1 MVVASAV
8 IKPSESRAWARNHPE
23 NLLAALRSSV
33 KEKDVIEII
42 ASSGARIL
50 FNKKL
55 LLLFSRTI
63 RKCLADLP
71 CCEPPSSITLV
82 DINIRS
88 LKKVKEILE
97 NNLHDVTTEFSQ
109 EDIEEVVEAAKAL
122 GIEMT
127 NVKLSSTRRKTKKK
141 RKKSISS
148 DSLARYS
155 LERSANME
163 PDLVQLEDEPVM
175 ENETPGSNKEELDM
189 DYDDERPLEISVDIS
204 SDEEDQDNED
214 QDDDDTREYGPEATF
229 LQRPQNTLLQASDET
244 KLLRDYPTNTD
255 EDESLQEESKPES
268 EKISFSFL
276 SGIDSTNTSTEIPK
290 RSLLGAK
297 KEHTEDTTMS
307 TMMIEDG
314 SAVFKDHFMS
324 GLSGETEPLPSGS
337 SSEAAAE
344 AESEFKLRC
353 DLCGKPQKGPSA
365 LREHYSITHFFEEL
379 FQEYVVPTE
388 SHTVCRMDGCD
399 KDYRDR
405 KCLVRHIGST
415 HNKIMPILERNGIK
429 IPTTGGGTGGSKRR
443 KSENFAEARSVKIK
457 MEQTEIADNANKSLS
472 RIHQCELCEKYFS
485 SKHNME
491 RHQKKIH
498 NMPGAGAASG
508 SQLVKE
514 ESG

>member
-1 MVVASAV
+1 MVVASAA
-8 IKPSESRAWARNHPE
+8 ITPSESRAWARNHPE
-23 NLLAALRSSV
+23 NLLAALRSSI

-97 NNLHDVTTEFSQ
+97 NNLHDVNTEFGQ
-109 EDIEEVVEAAKAL
+109 EDVEEVVEAAKAL

-127 NVKLSSTRRKTKKK
+127 NVKLSSSKGKIKKK
-141 RKKSISS
+141 RKKSISN
-148 DSLARYS
+148 DSFARYS
-155 LERSANME
+155 LERSAKAE

-175 ENETPGSNKEELDM
+175 MENVTPGSNKVEQDM
-189 DYDDERPLEISVDIS
+189 DFDDERPLEISVDIS
-204 SDEEDQDNED
+204 SDEESQDDE
-214 QDDDDTREYGPEATF
+214 DDDDTRQYGPEDTI
-229 LQRPQNTLLQASDET
+229 LTRPQNTLLEASEET
-244 KLLRDYPTNTD
+244 KLLRDYPDNTD

-290 RSLLGAK
+290 RSLHGSK
-297 KEHTEDTTMS
+297 KEHTEDTTL
-307 TMMIEDG
+307 MIEDG
-314 SAVFKDHFMS
+314 SAVFRDHFLS
-324 GLSGETEPLPSGS
+324 GLSGETETLPNGS

-365 LREHYSITHFFEEL
+365 LREHYSITHFFEVKMIVIYESSYLCNEICFQEL

-388 SHTVCRMDGCD
+388 SHTFCRMDGCD

-415 HNKIMPILERNGIK
+415 HNKVSSNLCCSILMHSI
-429 IPTTGGGTGGSKRR
+429 T
-443 KSENFAEARSVKIK
+443 
-457 MEQTEIADNANKSLS
+457 
-472 RIHQCELCEKYFS
+472 
-485 SKHNME
+485 
-491 RHQKKIH
+491 
-498 NMPGAGAASG
+498 
-508 SQLVKE
+508 
-514 ESG
+514 